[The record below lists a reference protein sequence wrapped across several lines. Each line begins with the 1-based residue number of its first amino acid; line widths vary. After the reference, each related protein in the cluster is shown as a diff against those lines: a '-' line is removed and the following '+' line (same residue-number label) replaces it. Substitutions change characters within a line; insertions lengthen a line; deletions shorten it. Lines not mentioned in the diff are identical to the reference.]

1 MIRHSRNSSPKQNIA
16 LPTLQSGQ
24 VTRNIA
30 RASADVSV
38 VPAAGNV
45 DSRLIAVDAVRAL
58 VGRWALGERIKR
70 FEARNLRRA
79 LFGSRGV
86 RAVPE
91 GSGRM
96 SFELFDGWLHLLYEG
111 AAARGRAAFV
121 TVRINRG
128 AA

>member
-1 MIRHSRNSSPKQNIA
+1 MVMDSKNSRPEQLA
-16 LPTLQSGQ
+16 G
-24 VTRNIA
+24 A
-30 RASADVSV
+30 RAHVVVSV
-38 VPAAGNV
+38 VPTTGNV

-58 VGRWALGERIKR
+58 VGRWRLGERIKR

-86 RAVPE
+86 RAVPK

-111 AAARGRAAFV
+111 AVARGCATFV
-121 TVRINRG
+121 TVRIVGG